1 MSASKTAPE
10 WLSPDEGETVEWV
23 GEPELASK
31 ASELVWGILLTPLL
45 GLGLLIAI
53 PAYLQVKNTDYVV
66 TNQSLYTRSGILSTN
81 IQSVELDKIQ
91 NTEYS
96 QTFFEKQL
104 GYGTV
109 GVATAGTGDTELEFE
124 AIANAREIQ
133 ELIRDRAKAYRDSAG
148 RGEDDPGQPGEAP
161 IDELAD
167 ELRRTREALENVD
180 SAISQVLA
188 AQREHEQGSSQ
199 NHAEQGRQG
208 TRSQQDGHGQQR
220 EPNRQANHDG
230 HGHHDGHSGRADHD
244 DQHRQA

>member
-1 MSASKTAPE
+1 MSESKTAPE

-66 TNQSLYTRSGILSTN
+66 TNQSLYTKSGILSTN
-81 IQSVELDKIQ
+81 IQGVELDKIQ

-109 GVATAGTGDTELEFE
+109 GVATAGTGGTELEFE
-124 AIANAREIQ
+124 AIADAREVQ

-148 RGEDDPGQPGEAP
+148 RSENDPERPGEAP
-161 IDELAD
+161 MDELAD

-180 SAISQVLA
+180 SAIKQVLA
-188 AQREHEQGSSQ
+188 AQRERERDGHTEQRRRDSQ
-199 NHAEQGRQG
+199 ERQSGHGGQERQSGQGRR
-208 TRSQQDGHGQQR
+208 TNHGR
-220 EPNRQANHDG
+220 TDRG
-230 HGHHDGHSGRADHD
+230 
-244 DQHRQA
+244 DQHRRT

>member
-1 MSASKTAPE
+1 MSESKNRTAPE

-66 TNQSLYTRSGILSTN
+66 TNQSLYAKSGILSTN
-81 IQSVELDKIQ
+81 IQGVELDKIQ

-109 GVATAGTGDTELEFE
+109 GVATAGTGGTELEFE
-124 AIANAREIQ
+124 AIADARKVQ
-133 ELIRDRAKAYRDSAG
+133 ELVRDRAKAYRDAG
-148 RGEDDPGQPGEAP
+148 SSSEGEPARTDEAP

-180 SAISQVLA
+180 RAISQVLA
-188 AQREHEQGSSQ
+188 AQREGKRDGQ
-199 NHAEQGRQG
+199 AEQR
-208 TRSQQDGHGQQR
+208 RRDGHGYQT
-220 EPNRQANHDG
+220 D
-230 HGHHDGHSGRADHD
+230 HGGRADHGD
-244 DQHRQA
+244 PHRQTDHGDPHRQA